1 MLCNTD
7 GREGGE
13 TSSNGLREGAMK
25 RGADDG
31 TGMRQRSETQIKWQR
46 TKERKSWQMD

>member
-13 TSSNGLREGAMK
+13 TSSKGLREGAMK

-31 TGMRQRSETQIKWQR
+31 TGMRQRSETQIKVSVQK
-46 TKERKSWQMD
+46 KEKVGG